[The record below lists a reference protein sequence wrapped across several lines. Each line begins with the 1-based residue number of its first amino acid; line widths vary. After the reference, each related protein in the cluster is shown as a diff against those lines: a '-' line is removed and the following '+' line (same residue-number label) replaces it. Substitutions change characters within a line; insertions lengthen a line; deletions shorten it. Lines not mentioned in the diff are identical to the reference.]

1 MIKKLRRRIIIINM
15 ALIGTVILGIF
26 TAVNI
31 NSYTNSVKS
40 LEQGINQLLER
51 DKRFEKINENGEKE
65 FKERDDDDSDDKPDD
80 EPPFDD
86 ETPRFEKSGP
96 GNNNPIEISS
106 YIIVTLDSNG
116 EITEKQETNVTMDE
130 TDLQECINRAKNQ
143 NGEISDYSLMY
154 VRREMMGQTKIAFAS
169 TGYIYTNLQS
179 SLIIS
184 SVLFVGSLAV
194 IFLISL
200 FLSGLAVKPVQKA
213 WDQQKQ
219 FVADASHELK
229 TPLTVILANNNI
241 MMSHKDSK
249 VSDEQQWLE
258 STQEEANHMK
268 KLIDEML
275 FLAKSDAGETNLQM
289 SDVDFSEIVE
299 GCALN
304 FEPVAFE
311 KEVVIDTQIDPGIVI
326 NGNATQLNQLA
337 HILVDNAVK
346 YADNGTKVTI
356 VLNKK
361 SDRTHFSVNNFGSVI
376 SKEDMEHIFD
386 RFYRAEKS
394 RTTKGYGLGLSIAQ
408 RIVQSMKGK
417 LTVESSEANGTTFS
431 ADI

>member
-15 ALIGTVILGIF
+15 ALIGVVILGIF
-26 TAVNI
+26 AAVNI
-31 NSYTNSVKS
+31 NSYSNSVKS
-40 LEQGINQLLER
+40 LERGINQLIER
-51 DKRFEKINENGEKE
+51 NRKFDKSDD
-65 FKERDDDDSDDKPDD
+65 FKERENDSNEMPED

-86 ETPRFEKSGP
+86 ETPRFDKTGP
-96 GNNNPIEISS
+96 GNDNPIEISS
-106 YIIVTLDSNG
+106 YIIVTLNSDGS
-116 EITEKQETNVTMDE
+116 ITDKQETNVTMDDA
-130 TDLQECINRAKNQ
+130 DLQECVNQAKNQ
-143 NGEISDYSLMY
+143 NGEISEYSLMY
-154 VRREMMGQTKIAFAS
+154 VRREMMGETRIAFAS
-169 TGYIYTNLQS
+169 TGYIYSNLQS

-184 SVLFVGSLAV
+184 SLLFIGSLAI
-194 IFLISL
+194 IFIISL

-241 MMSHKDSK
+241 MMSHKESK
-249 VSDEQQWLE
+249 VADEQQWLE

-275 FLAKSDAGETNLQM
+275 FLAKSDAGETNLQT

-311 KEVVIDTQIDPGIVI
+311 KEVIIDTQIDPGIVI

-346 YADNGTKVTI
+346 YAENGTKVTI

-361 SDRTHFSVNNFGSVI
+361 NDRIHFSVNNFGSVI

-417 LTVESSEANGTTFS
+417 LTVDSSEANGTTFT
-431 ADI
+431 AEI